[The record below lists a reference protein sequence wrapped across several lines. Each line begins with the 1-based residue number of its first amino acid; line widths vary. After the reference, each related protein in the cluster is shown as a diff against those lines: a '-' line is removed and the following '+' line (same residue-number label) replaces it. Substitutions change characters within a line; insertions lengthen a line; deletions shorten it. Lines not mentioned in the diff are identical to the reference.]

1 MTWKATSS
9 QLEFQRETV
18 SDICYLFFFGPM
30 DCLAQVFCFSLRTIC
45 RRKGSLTAV
54 PAGSRIYNHM
64 EERSDYSLPLDP
76 AVAATRAK
84 WFQVR

>member
-18 SDICYLFFFGPM
+18 SDICYLFFLTPWTAFK
-30 DCLAQVFCFSLRTIC
+30 CFVSLSGLFA

>member
-1 MTWKATSS
+1 
-9 QLEFQRETV
+9 
-18 SDICYLFFFGPM
+18 M
-30 DCLAQVFCFSLRTIC
+30 DCLAQVFRFSLRTIC
-45 RRKGSLTAV
+45 RRKGSLAAV